1 MLDEIDFLRADKH
14 QSFLE
19 VDLNTLDIK
28 VSYKMILSLLMGIFK
43 HFQTTQS
50 NKSTISLQ
58 YLRKEVRDGVFCCM
72 HINIKVSTSGHYRF
86 LWKWPMSK
94 LPKIGSW

>member
-1 MLDEIDFLRADKH
+1 MLDEIDFLRADK
-14 QSFLE
+14 QRFLE

-28 VSYKMILSLLMGIFK
+28 VSYKMILSLLMDIFK

-58 YLRKEVRDGVFCCM
+58 YLKKEVRDGFFCCM
-72 HINIKVSTSGHYRF
+72 HVNIKVSTSGHYRF
-86 LWKWPMSK
+86 LWNWPVSK

>member
-1 MLDEIDFLRADKH
+1 MLDEIDFLRADK
-14 QSFLE
+14 QRFLE

-28 VSYKMILSLLMGIFK
+28 VSYKMILSLLMDIFK

-50 NKSTISLQ
+50 IKSTISLQ
-58 YLRKEVRDGVFCCM
+58 YLKKEVRDGVFCCM
-72 HINIKVSTSGHYRF
+72 HVNIKVSTSGHYRF
-86 LWKWPMSK
+86 LWNWPVSK

>member
-1 MLDEIDFLRADKH
+1 MLDEIDFLRADK
-14 QSFLE
+14 QRFLE

-28 VSYKMILSLLMGIFK
+28 VSYKMILSLLMDIFK

-58 YLRKEVRDGVFCCM
+58 YLKKEVRD
-72 HINIKVSTSGHYRF
+72 
-86 LWKWPMSK
+86 
-94 LPKIGSW
+94 